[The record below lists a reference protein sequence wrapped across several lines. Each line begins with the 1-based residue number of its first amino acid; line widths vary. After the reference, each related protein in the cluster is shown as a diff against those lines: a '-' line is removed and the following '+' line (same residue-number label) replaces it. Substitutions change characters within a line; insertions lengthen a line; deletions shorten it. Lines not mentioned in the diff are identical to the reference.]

1 MEIQRAYKYRLYPTD
16 EQAEFLNQNF
26 GCVRFVWNQLV
37 ANFNSYTSEFTPPKL
52 NEKILKDNPEFP
64 WLKEAIS
71 FTLQQKR
78 IDFDATKSQ
87 FFNKKRKTK
96 LGRMQFKKRGVSR
109 DSFRIP
115 GSAMLNITVNR
126 TMCSTG
132 LIQLPKMAPMRV
144 IIDRPFSGEIR
155 SVTVSKNKANQYFV
169 SVLVVEEVELKQNT
183 GRSVGIDLGLKDLAI
198 LSNGMR
204 IENPRFLRKSQ
215 SKVKRAQRCLSRK
228 VRGSNRYLK
237 QRQKLAQLHLK
248 IANQRAFVHHNLST
262 WLTDQFDTIVMEDL
276 AVNNMVKNHKL
287 AKSIADAS
295 WSSLVSM
302 IAYKSNWYGRTFH
315 QIDRFAPST
324 KTCSCCGHKLDS
336 IGLDVREWTCPGCGS
351 VHDRD
356 LNAAQNILDIGLREI
371 YDLSSDELAE
381 YKRRELV
388 RPRAAMPKADSMKR
402 LVSFI

>member
-37 ANFNSYTSEFTPPKL
+37 ANFNSWTSEFTPPKL
-52 NEKILKDNPEFP
+52 NEKIIKDNPEFP

-71 FTLQQKR
+71 FALQQKTR
-78 IDFDATKSQ
+78 DFEQTKSQ
-87 FFNKKRKTK
+87 FFNKQRKTK
-96 LGRMQFKKRGVSR
+96 LGRMKFKKRGISR

-115 GSAMLNITVNR
+115 GSVLPKLNQE
-126 TMCSTG
+126 MCSTG
-132 LIQLPKMAPMRV
+132 LIQLPKMAPMKV

-155 SVTVSKNKANQYFV
+155 SFTISKNKANQYFV
-169 SVLVVEEVELKQNT
+169 SVLVVESVELKPNT

-198 LSNGMR
+198 LSNGMK
-204 IENPRFLRKSQ
+204 IANPRFLRKSQ
-215 SKVKRAQRCLSRK
+215 SKVKKANRCLSRK
-228 VRGSNRYLK
+228 VKGSNRYLK
-237 QRQKLAQLHLK
+237 QKLKLARLHLK
-248 IANQRAFVHHNLST
+248 VANQRAFVHHNLST
-262 WLTDQFDTIVMEDL
+262 WLTDQFDTIVMENL
-276 AVNNMVKNHKL
+276 AVKNMVKNRKL
-287 AKSIADAS
+287 AKSISDAS

-302 IAYKSNWYGRTFH
+302 IRYKSNWYGRTFH

-324 KTCSCCGHKLDS
+324 KMCSSCGHKLDS
-336 IGLDVREWTCPGCGS
+336 IGLDVREWTCPSCGTT
-351 VHDRD
+351 HDRD

-381 YKRRELV
+381 YRRGESV
-388 RPRAAMPKADSMKR
+388 RPKAAMPKADSMKR

>member
-37 ANFNSYTSEFTPPKL
+37 ANFNSWSPEFTPPKL

-71 FTLQQKR
+71 FALQQKR
-78 IDFDATKSQ
+78 IDFDQTKSQ
-87 FFNKKRKTK
+87 FFNKQRKTK

-115 GSAMLNITVNR
+115 GSVLPSSIDD
-126 TMCSTG
+126 MCATG
-132 LIQLPKMAPMRV
+132 LIQLPKMAPIKV
-144 IIDRPFSGEIR
+144 IIDRPFSGELR

-169 SVLVVEEVELKQNT
+169 SVLVLEEVELKQNT

-204 IENPRFLRKSQ
+204 IANPRFLRKSQ
-215 SKVKRAQRCLSRK
+215 SKLNKANRCLSRK
-228 VRGSNRYLK
+228 VKGSGRYLK
-237 QRQKLAQLHLK
+237 QKQKLARIHLK
-248 IANQRAFVHHNLST
+248 VANQRAFVHHNLST
-262 WLTDQFDTIVMEDL
+262 WLTDQFDTIVMENL
-276 AVNNMVKNHKL
+276 AVKNMVKNRKL
-287 AKSIADAS
+287 AKSISDAS
-295 WSSLVSM
+295 WSNLVSM
-302 IAYKSNWYGRTFH
+302 IAYKATWYGRTFH

-324 KTCSCCGHKLDS
+324 KTCSCCGHKLDT
-336 IGLDVREWTCPGCGS
+336 IGLDVREWTCPGCGTT
-351 VHDRD
+351 HDRD
-356 LNAAQNILDIGLREI
+356 LNAAQNILDIGLREV

-388 RPRAAMPKADSMKR
+388 RPSAAMPKADSMKR

>member
-37 ANFNSYTSEFTPPKL
+37 ANFNSWTPEHTPPKL
-52 NEKILKDNPEFP
+52 NEKILKDDPEFP

-71 FTLQQKR
+71 FALQQKR
-78 IDFDATKSQ
+78 IDFDQTKSQ

-96 LGRMQFKKRGVSR
+96 LGRMKFKKRGISR

-115 GSAMLNITVNR
+115 GSVLPKFNQE
-126 TMCSTG
+126 MCSIG
-132 LIQLPKMAPMRV
+132 LIQLPKMAPIKV
-144 IIDRPFSGEIR
+144 IIDRPFSGELR
-155 SVTVSKNKANQYFV
+155 SVTISKNKANQYFV
-169 SVLVVEEVELKQNT
+169 SVLVLEEVELKQNT

-215 SKVKRAQRCLSRK
+215 SKVKRANRCLSRK
-228 VRGSNRYLK
+228 VKGSNRYLK
-237 QRQKLAQLHLK
+237 QKQKLARLHLK
-248 IANQRAFVHHNLST
+248 VANQRNFVHHNLST

-276 AVNNMVKNHKL
+276 AVKNMVKNRKL
-287 AKSIADAS
+287 AKSISDAS
-295 WSSLVSM
+295 WSTLVSM
-302 IAYKSNWYGRTFH
+302 ITYKSKWYGRTFH

-324 KTCSCCGHKLDS
+324 KLCSCCGHNLDS
-336 IGLDVREWTCPGCGS
+336 IGLDVREWTCPGCGTT
-351 VHDRD
+351 HDRD

>member
-1 MEIQRAYKYRLYPTD
+1 MEIQRAYRYLLYPTD

-37 ANFNSYTSEFTPPKL
+37 ANFNSWTPEFTPPKL

-71 FTLQQKR
+71 YALQQKTR
-78 IDFDATKSQ
+78 DFEQTKSQ

-96 LGRMQFKKRGVSR
+96 LGRMQFRKRGVSR

-115 GSAMLNITVNR
+115 GSVLPKCNLD
-126 TMCSTG
+126 MCSTG
-132 LIQLPKMAPMRV
+132 LIQLPKMAPMKV
-144 IIDRPFSGEIR
+144 IIDRPFSGELR

-169 SVLVVEEVELKQNT
+169 SVLVLEEVELKQNT
-183 GRSVGIDLGLKDLAI
+183 GRSIGIDLGLKDLAI

-215 SKVKRAQRCLSRK
+215 SKVKKANRCLSRK

-237 QRQKLAQLHLK
+237 QKQKLARLHLK
-248 IANQRAFVHHNLST
+248 IANQRVFVHHNLST
-262 WLTDQFDTIVMEDL
+262 WLTDQFDTIIMEDL
-276 AVNNMVKNHKL
+276 AVRNMVKNRKL

-302 IAYKSNWYGRTFH
+302 IRYKSNWYGRTFH

-324 KTCSCCGHKLDS
+324 KTCSSCGHKLDG
-336 IGLDVREWTCPGCGS
+336 IGLDVREWTCPSCGS

-356 LNAAQNILDIGLREI
+356 LNAAQNILDTGLREV

-381 YKRRELV
+381 YRRRELV
-388 RPRAAMPKADSMKR
+388 RPEVAMPKADSMKR

>member
-1 MEIQRAYKYRLYPTD
+1 MEIQRAYRYRLYPTD

-64 WLKEAIS
+64 WLNEAIAYA
-71 FTLQQKR
+71 LQQKR

-96 LGRMQFKKRGVSR
+96 LGRMKFKKRGVSR

-126 TMCSTG
+126 TTCSTG
-132 LIQLPKMAPMRV
+132 LIQLPKMAPMKV
-144 IIDRPFSGEIR
+144 VIDRPFSGEIR
-155 SVTVSKNKANQYFV
+155 SVTISKNKANQYFV
-169 SVLVVEEVELKQNT
+169 SVLVLEDVELKQNT
-183 GRSVGIDLGLKDLAI
+183 GRSIGIDLGLKDLAV

-215 SKVKRAQRCLSRK
+215 SKVKRANRCLSRK
-228 VRGSNRYLK
+228 VKGSNRYLK
-237 QRQKLAQLHLK
+237 QKQKLARLHLK
-248 IANQRAFVHHNLST
+248 VANQRAFVHHNLST

-276 AVNNMVKNHKL
+276 AVRNMVKNRKL

-295 WSSLVSM
+295 WSCLVSM
-302 IAYKSNWYGRTFH
+302 IRYKSNWYGRTFH

-324 KTCSCCGHKLDS
+324 KTCSSCGHRLDA
-336 IGLDVREWTCPGCGS
+336 IGLDVREWTCPSCGTT
-351 VHDRD
+351 HDRD
-356 LNAAQNILDIGLREI
+356 LNAAQNILDMGLREV

-381 YKRRELV
+381 YRRGELV
-388 RPRAAMPKADSMKR
+388 RPKAAMPKADSMKR

>member
-16 EQAEFLNQNF
+16 EQTEFLNQNF

-37 ANFNSYTSEFTPPKL
+37 ANFNSWTPEFTPPKL

-64 WLKEAIS
+64 FLGEVIAYA
-71 FTLQQKR
+71 LQQKR

-96 LGRMQFKKRGVSR
+96 IGRMKFKKKGISR

-115 GSAMLNITVNR
+115 GSVLPKFNQE
-126 TMCSTG
+126 MCSTG
-132 LIQLPKMAPMRV
+132 LIQLPKMAPMKV

-155 SVTVSKNKANQYFV
+155 SFTISKNKCNQYFV
-169 SVLVVEEVELKQNT
+169 SVLVLEEVELKQNT

-215 SKVKRAQRCLSRK
+215 SKVKRANRCLSRK
-228 VRGSNRYLK
+228 VKGSNRYLK
-237 QRQKLAQLHLK
+237 QKLKLARLHLK
-248 IANQRAFVHHNLST
+248 VANQRIFVHHNLST

-276 AVNNMVKNHKL
+276 AVKNMVKNRKL

-295 WSSLVSM
+295 WSTLVSM
-302 IAYKSNWYGRTFH
+302 IRYKSNWCGRTFH
-315 QIDRFAPST
+315 QIDRFTPST
-324 KTCSCCGHKLDS
+324 KTCNAYGHVIES
-336 IGLDVREWTCPGCGS
+336 IGLDVREWTCPDCGTT
-351 VHDRD
+351 HDRD
-356 LNAAQNILDIGLREI
+356 LNAAQNILDMGLREI

-381 YKRRELV
+381 YRRGELV
-388 RPRAAMPKADSMKR
+388 RPSAAMPKADSMKR

>member
-16 EQAEFLNQNF
+16 EQTEFLNQNF

-37 ANFNSYTSEFTPPKL
+37 ANFNSWTPEHTPPKIS
-52 NEKILKDNPEFP
+52 EKTLKDDPEFP
-64 WLKEAIS
+64 FLGEVIAYA
-71 FTLQQKR
+71 LQQKR
-78 IDFDATKSQ
+78 IDFDQTKSQ

-96 LGRMQFKKRGVSR
+96 LGRMKFKKKGTSR

-115 GSAMLNITVNR
+115 GSVLPKFNQE
-126 TMCSTG
+126 MCSTG
-132 LIQLPKMAPMRV
+132 LIQLPKMAPMKV
-144 IIDRPFSGEIR
+144 IIDRPFSGELR
-155 SVTVSKNKANQYFV
+155 SVTISKNKANQYFV
-169 SVLVVEEVELKQNT
+169 SVLVLEEVELKQNT

-215 SKVKRAQRCLSRK
+215 SKVKRANRCLSRK
-228 VRGSNRYLK
+228 VKGSRRYHK
-237 QRQKLAQLHLK
+237 QKLRLARLHLK
-248 IANQRAFVHHNLST
+248 VANQRAFVHHNLST

-276 AVNNMVKNHKL
+276 AVRNMVKNRKL

-295 WSSLVSM
+295 WSTLVSM
-302 IAYKSNWYGRTFH
+302 ITYKSNWYGRTFH

-324 KTCSCCGHKLDS
+324 KMCSSCGYKMDI
-336 IGLDVREWTCPGCGS
+336 IGLDVREWTCPSCGTT
-351 VHDRD
+351 HDRD

-381 YKRRELV
+381 YRRGESV